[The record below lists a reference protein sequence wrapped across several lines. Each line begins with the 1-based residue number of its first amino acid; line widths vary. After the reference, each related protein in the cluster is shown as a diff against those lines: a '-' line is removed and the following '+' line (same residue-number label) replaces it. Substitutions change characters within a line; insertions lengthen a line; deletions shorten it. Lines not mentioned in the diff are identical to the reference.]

1 MSRTADRRWG
11 LAARFLAAIV
21 VVVLVGSAT
30 AWVVAV
36 AIGPVIF
43 HAHLSDS
50 GAASPGVML
59 HAEEAFRTASALAL
73 ALALLVALGTSVAV
87 SLFVARRIT
96 RSLAPVTAA
105 TRRVAAGDHSARVP
119 AVGMGAEFDD
129 LADGFN
135 TMAGDLARV
144 ESTRTRMLADL
155 AHEMRTPVAT
165 LDGYLEAILDGVH
178 QADEATVTMLRGQVA
193 RLARLAQDITLV
205 TTAEEGRLSMK
216 RERVAVAGLVDAAAA
231 QAAAAYAQRCVALE
245 VHVVEEAVDVVVEA
259 DAVRLGQV
267 LTNLLDNALRHTPP
281 GGRVELGVEREGDA
295 VRVRVSDDG
304 EGIPAE
310 HLPFVFDRFYRV
322 DAARDRA
329 HGGSGVGLA
338 IVKAIT
344 LAQGGSVS
352 VASDGPGRG
361 ASFTLTL
368 PMAGTALTG
377 GSTRSGARSSH
388 G

>member
-1 MSRTADRRWG
+1 MTAPPAARWG
-11 LAARFLAAIV
+11 LASRFLAAIV
-21 VVVLVGSAT
+21 VVVLVASAT

-43 HAHLSDS
+43 HEHMSTS
-50 GAASPGVML
+50 AAGPAVVA

-73 ALALLVALGTSVAV
+73 ALALLVALGTSIAV
-87 SLFVARRIT
+87 SLFVARRIA

-119 AVGMGAEFDD
+119 TAGMGAEFDA
-129 LADGFN
+129 LVAGFN

-165 LDGYLEAILDGVH
+165 LDGYLEAILDGVQ
-178 QADEATVTMLRGQVA
+178 QADEATVTMLRDQVA

-205 TTAEEGRLSMK
+205 TTAEEGRLSMS
-216 RERVAVAGLVDAAAA
+216 REPVAVTGLVDSAAA
-231 QAAAAYAQRCVALE
+231 QAAAAYAQRGVELE
-245 VHVVEEAVDVVVEA
+245 VHVAEEAVDAVVEA

-295 VRVRVSDDG
+295 VRVRVCDDG

-338 IVKAIT
+338 IAKAIT
-344 LAQGGSVS
+344 RAHGGSVS

-361 ASFTLTL
+361 ADFTLTL
-368 PMAGTALTG
+368 PLSGTTLTG
-377 GSTRSGARSSH
+377 GSTDSQARSSH

>member
-1 MSRTADRRWG
+1 VSRAADRRWG
-11 LAARFLAAIV
+11 LAPRFLAAIV

-36 AIGPVIF
+36 AVGPVIF

-50 GAASPGVML
+50 GAAGPGVVL

-73 ALALLVALGTSVAV
+73 ALALLVALGASVAV

-129 LADGFN
+129 LAAGFN

-165 LDGYLEAILDGVH
+165 LDGYLEAILDGVQ
-178 QADEATVTMLRGQVA
+178 QADEPTVTMLRGQVA

-205 TTAEEGRLSMK
+205 TTAEEGRLSTQW
-216 RERVAVAGLVDAAAA
+216 EPVAVAGLVNAAAA
-231 QAAAAYAQRCVALE
+231 QAAAQYAQRGVALK
-245 VHVVEEAVDVVVEA
+245 VHVAGEAATAVVEA
-259 DAVRLGQV
+259 DPVRLGQV
-267 LTNLLDNALRHTPP
+267 LTNLLDNAVRHTPP
-281 GGRVELGVEREGDA
+281 GGHVELGVEREGHA
-295 VRVRVSDDG
+295 VRVRVRDDG

-344 LAQGGSVS
+344 QAHGGSVS

-361 ASFTLTL
+361 AAFTLTL
-368 PMAGTALTG
+368 PLSGTALTG
-377 GSTRSGARSSH
+377 GSTDSQARTPR